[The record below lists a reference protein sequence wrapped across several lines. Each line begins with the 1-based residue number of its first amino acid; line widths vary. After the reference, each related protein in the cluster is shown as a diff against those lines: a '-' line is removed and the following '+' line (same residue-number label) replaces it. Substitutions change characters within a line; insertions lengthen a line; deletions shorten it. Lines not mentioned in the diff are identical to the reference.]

1 MSPAPHDAAVLAYLD
16 QVFRA
21 ESAVIAAPV
30 RARLASLR
38 EELEAA
44 AAPDYTAVAAW
55 RLLASN
61 SLAPS
66 RQGDAARR
74 RWDAANEEI
83 ARAIAGA
90 EPTSVSLA
98 SRLHAALGAGSSE
111 TRRERI
117 FTADEE
123 YLSPH
128 SVAPALARLDVALAA
143 ARDPFD
149 RAFRAYV
156 GVVTIHP
163 FENGNGRAARLLADH
178 ALLSGE
184 WLPLC
189 FASPIAS
196 HVAMTAGG
204 ARRDLDDALAIFARG
219 VENAYLAALRKH
231 RRTTRATR
239 WIPEVL

>member
-1 MSPAPHDAAVLAYLD
+1 MSPSPHDAAVLAYLD

-21 ESAVIAAPV
+21 ESARLASPS

-38 EELEAA
+38 EELEAT

-61 SLAPS
+61 SLSSA
-66 RQGDAARR
+66 RRDDAGRR
-74 RWDAANEEI
+74 RWDAANAEI
-83 ARAIAGA
+83 ARAIAAG
-90 EPTSVSLA
+90 EPTTVALA
-98 SRLHAALGAGSSE
+98 SRLRAALGDGSSE
-111 TRRERI
+111 VRRARI

-123 YLSPH
+123 YLSPD
-128 SVAPALARLDVALAA
+128 SVAPALGRLDVALADA
-143 ARDPFD
+143 ADPFD

-156 GVVTIHP
+156 GLVTIHP
-163 FENGNGRAARLLADH
+163 FDDGNGRAARLLADH
-178 ALLSGE
+178 ALLAGE

-189 FASPIAS
+189 FASPVSS
-196 HVAMTAGG
+196 HVALTAGG
-204 ARRDLDDALAIFARG
+204 ARRDVGDALEIFVRA

-239 WIPEVL
+239 WIPEVF